1 MSATVISPQ
10 ETQRATRAVSHP
22 PVTVAIGLVIMVTT
36 LIAAT
41 VAH

>member
-10 ETQRATRAVSHP
+10 ETQRAFSHP

-36 LIAAT
+36 LIGAT
-41 VAH
+41 VAL